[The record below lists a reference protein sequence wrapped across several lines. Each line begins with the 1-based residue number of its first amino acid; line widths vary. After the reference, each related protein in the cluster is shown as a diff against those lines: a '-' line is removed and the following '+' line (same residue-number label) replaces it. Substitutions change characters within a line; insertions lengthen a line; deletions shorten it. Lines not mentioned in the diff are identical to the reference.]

1 MYPNPNTAYP
11 LAEIEYRQER
21 IARDWARAAGQAR
34 RVARHHRRSRRL
46 EVVAPYG
53 DVRA

>member
-1 MYPNPNTAYP
+1 MNNVYEQVEMDY
-11 LAEIEYRQER
+11 
-21 IARDWARAAGQAR
+21 R
-34 RVARHHRRSRRL
+34 RVKLTRDFQAAQSPRRRRYGRRRQRRL